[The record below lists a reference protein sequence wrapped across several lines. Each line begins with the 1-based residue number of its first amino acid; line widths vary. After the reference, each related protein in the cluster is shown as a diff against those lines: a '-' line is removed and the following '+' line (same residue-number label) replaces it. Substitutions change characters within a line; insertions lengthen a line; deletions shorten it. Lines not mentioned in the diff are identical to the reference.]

1 MHRLHGGVFMKDDQ
15 TAARAFLGALI
26 LAGIAFFGGVRYPF
40 GDSVPPPIWV
50 QLIKIFVIDFVCLLA
65 FLGVDHALSRN
76 HAALRALPGALILT
90 AMLFLSGSVGFP
102 YGEPGFPPV
111 WQALMG
117 RFVIIFLALWAC
129 IRVGQVLSKRRNP

>member
-1 MHRLHGGVFMKDDQ
+1 MKDDQ

-102 YGEPGFPPV
+102 YLKTTQGREPQLPPLVSCSKGFPKP
-111 WQALMG
+111 G
-117 RFVIIFLALWAC
+117 NPRPEHK
-129 IRVGQVLSKRRNP
+129 LSHFS

>member
-1 MHRLHGGVFMKDDQ
+1 M
-15 TAARAFLGALI
+15 
-26 LAGIAFFGGVRYPF
+26 
-40 GDSVPPPIWV
+40 

-90 AMLFLSGSVGFP
+90 AMLFFERQCGVSLWGARI
-102 YGEPGFPPV
+102 PPV

-117 RFVIIFLALWAC
+117 RFVIIFLALWAF

>member
-50 QLIKIFVIDFVCLLA
+50 QLIKIFVIDFVCLLHSWGWIM
-65 FLGVDHALSRN
+65 LC
-76 HAALRALPGALILT
+76 PGTMRLC
-90 AMLFLSGSVGFP
+90 
-102 YGEPGFPPV
+102 
-111 WQALMG
+111 G
-117 RFVIIFLALWAC
+117 RF
-129 IRVGQVLSKRRNP
+129 RGP

>member
-102 YGEPGFPPV
+102 YGEPGFPPRC
-111 WQALMG
+111 G
-117 RFVIIFLALWAC
+117 RH
-129 IRVGQVLSKRRNP
+129 

>member
-1 MHRLHGGVFMKDDQ
+1 M
-15 TAARAFLGALI
+15 
-26 LAGIAFFGGVRYPF
+26 
-40 GDSVPPPIWV
+40 PPPIWV

-102 YGEPGFPPV
+102 YGESGFPPV

-117 RFVIIFLALWAC
+117 RFVMIFLALWAF